1 MTIFTKT
8 KKTVFAIAILLLANY
23 SFSQIKLTYSG
34 SYSVSGTPG
43 AVGTIYTWGNVGTQ
57 NGVTIKSK
65 IEIISK
71 TGGAVL
77 ETMDNS
83 NDGSSRAWQPI
94 INGSQNNGGCWG
106 IEFKIS
112 FYNASNNNAL
122 TLSSF
127 RSSGIDID
135 GDGDKIREYNRFD
148 DPTNYTLE
156 SNTKLSVNSS
166 NGQYTFNSPQSV
178 IDGID
183 ITQTRYIV
191 SCYYENKQYITVK
204 LGGCCV
210 GGSCQT
216 IGGNRLHSVNF
227 YDVICFTDAKVLPVT
242 LLYFKANK
250 TNSKS
255 VSMKWAT
262 TAEINNDFF
271 SIERST
277 NGKDWTVISTIK
289 GAGNSSQIINY
300 SYTDNNPL
308 NGTSYYRLKQT
319 DYNGEYE
326 YFQSRAVIMDAR
338 GKLNLDIFPNPAK
351 ENTTIKLTTLSES
364 KAVVK
369 LINTNGQIVINETE
383 LSGNSIQIET
393 TTLPKGLY
401 IVEIKQD
408 ENIIRKKLIIE

>member
-1 MTIFTKT
+1 MTII
-8 KKTVFAIAILLLANY
+8 KKTTNLVLLTVILFLTNS

-34 SYSVSGTPG
+34 NYSRSGTNG
-43 AVGTIYTWGNVGTQ
+43 AIGTVYTWNNVGTINGT
-57 NGVTIKSK
+57 TIKSK
-65 IEIISK
+65 IEILDI

-77 ETMDNS
+77 ENIDNA

-94 INGSQNNGGCWG
+94 INGKQSNGGYWG

-112 FYNASNNNAL
+112 FYNAANNNPL
-122 TLSSF
+122 TLNSF
-127 RSSGIDID
+127 RAQGIDID
-135 GDGDKIREYNRFD
+135 GDNDKIREYNRFD
-148 DPTNYTLE
+148 NPTNYTLE
-156 SNTKLSVNSS
+156 SNTYLSVNS
-166 NGQYTFNSPQSV
+166 NNNQFTFSSPKSV
-178 IDGID
+178 VDGID
-183 ITQTRYIV
+183 VTQTKYIV
-191 SCYYENKQYITVK
+191 SCLYEDKQYITIK
-204 LGGCCV
+204 LGGFCS
-210 GGSCQT
+210 GGSCET
-216 IGGNRLHSVNF
+216 IDGNRLHSVNF

-338 GKLNLDIFPNPAK
+338 GKFNLDIFPNPAK

-364 KAVVK
+364 KANVK

-383 LSGNSIQIET
+383 LSDNSIQFET
-393 TTLPKGLY
+393 SVLPRGLY

-408 ENIIRKKLIIE
+408 ENLIRKKLIIE